1 MFHILDFIDSRDIRE
16 YNANTQFTPM
26 EQAVLI
32 YHSCRRT
39 VDDKMTAWRE
49 LLERYGEDDFKIL
62 NYGERQFVRRS
73 NRQLVEDTVRRYEAA
88 LSSRYTASDV
98 IFAASFEEVGYPE
111 QQRDEYSYFTD
122 YDSAFAF
129 IEAKKQKY
137 LDNDYLKDVPTKA
150 RISIVP
156 LNEENRRDNTWFD
169 FDTDLRMTGLYPCYS
184 SDEDGMNN
192 ENLDMAYI
200 CVPVPFK
207 KGDILKTINPNY
219 KTDYAVLPKDDIYLS
234 VLETIG
240 DSSDMIVVLD
250 CYDYE
255 ENLFD
260 YGDDFQILDLEKC
273 SWSELPND
281 QKILILLS
289 CVYRDKMEAGQ
300 MLYYYSK
307 FGRKAYDE
315 IAAYLKEE

>member
-1 MFHILDFIDSRDIRE
+1 MFHILDFIDSKDIRE
-16 YNANTQFTPM
+16 HNANTQFTPM

-32 YHSCRRT
+32 YHSCCTT

-73 NRQLVEDTVRRYEAA
+73 NRQLVEDTVRQYEAA
-88 LSSRYTASDV
+88 LSSRYTASNV
-98 IFAASFEEVGYPE
+98 IFAASFEEIGHP
-111 QQRDEYSYFTD
+111 QPDELFYFTD

-129 IEAKKQKY
+129 IKAEKQSY
-137 LDNDYLKDVPTKA
+137 FDDEDIKDVKTKA

-156 LNEENRRDNTWFD
+156 LNGNNGRESHTWFD
-169 FDTDLRMTGLYPCYS
+169 FDTDLRMTGLFPCYS
-184 SDEDGMNN
+184 GDEDGMDNKD
-192 ENLDMAYI
+192 LDMAYI
-200 CVPVPFK
+200 YVPVPFK

-219 KTDYAVLPKDDIYLS
+219 KTAYGVLPRDNICPS
-234 VLETIG
+234 WCETMG
-240 DSSDMIVVLD
+240 DSSDMIVTLD

-260 YGDDFQILDLEKC
+260 YYDDCKILNLEKC

-281 QKILILLS
+281 QKALILLS
-289 CVYRDKMEAGQ
+289 CVYQDKMEAGQ

>member
-88 LSSRYTASDV
+88 LSSRYTASNV

-111 QQRDEYSYFTD
+111 QQRDEHSYFTD

-129 IEAKKQKY
+129 IEAEKQRY

-156 LNEENRRDNTWFD
+156 LNEKNRRDSTWFD
-169 FDTDLRMTGLYPCYS
+169 FDTDLRMTGLFPCYS
-184 SDEDGMNN
+184 GDEDGMDNKD
-192 ENLDMAYI
+192 LDMAYI
-200 CVPVPFK
+200 YVPVPFK

-219 KTDYAVLPKDDIYLS
+219 KTDYGVLPRDSICPS
-234 VLETIG
+234 WCETMG
-240 DSSDMIVVLD
+240 DSSDMIVTLD

-260 YGDDFQILDLEKC
+260 YYDGCEILDLEKC
-273 SWSELPND
+273 SWSELPKD

-289 CVYRDKMEAGQ
+289 LVYQDKMEAGQ

-315 IAAYLKEE
+315 IAAYLRA

>member
-1 MFHILDFIDSRDIRE
+1 MFHILDFIDSKDIRE
-16 YNANTQFTPM
+16 HNANTQFTPM

-32 YHSCRRT
+32 YHSCRTT

-49 LLERYGEDDFKIL
+49 LLERYGENDFKIL

-73 NRQLVEDTVRRYEAA
+73 NRQLVEDTVRQYEAA
-88 LSSRYTASDV
+88 LSSRYTASNV
-98 IFAASFEEVGYPE
+98 IFAASFEEIGHP
-111 QQRDEYSYFTD
+111 RSDELSYFTD

-129 IEAKKQKY
+129 IEAEKQRY

-156 LNEENRRDNTWFD
+156 LNEKNRRDSTWFD
-169 FDTDLRMTGLYPCYS
+169 FDTDLRMTGLYPCHS
-184 SDEDGMNN
+184 SDEDGMDN
-192 ENLDMAYI
+192 EDLDMAYI
-200 CVPVPFK
+200 YVPVPFK
-207 KGDILKTINPNY
+207 KGDILKTINPNFETGY
-219 KTDYAVLPKDDIYLS
+219 GVLRRDNIYPS
-234 VLETIG
+234 WRETMG
-240 DSSDMIVVLD
+240 DSSDMIVMLD
-250 CYDYE
+250 HYDYE

-260 YGDDFQILDLEKC
+260 YGDGCKILNLEKC

-281 QKILILLS
+281 QKTLILLS
-289 CVYRDKMEAGQ
+289 LVYQDKMEAGQ

-315 IAAYLKEE
+315 ISAYLKEE

>member
-1 MFHILDFIDSRDIRE
+1 MFHILDFIDSKDIRE
-16 YNANTQFTPM
+16 HNANTQFTPM

-32 YHSCRRT
+32 YHSCRTT

-88 LSSRYTASDV
+88 LSSRYTASNV
-98 IFAASFEEVGYPE
+98 IFAASFEEIGHP
-111 QQRDEYSYFTD
+111 RSDELSYFTD

-129 IEAKKQKY
+129 IEAEKQRY

-156 LNEENRRDNTWFD
+156 LNEKNRRDSTWFD
-169 FDTDLRMTGLYPCYS
+169 FDTDLRMTGLYPCHS
-184 SDEDGMNN
+184 SDEDGMDN
-192 ENLDMAYI
+192 EDLDMAYI
-200 CVPVPFK
+200 YVPVPFK
-207 KGDILKTINPNY
+207 KGDILKTINPNFETGY
-219 KTDYAVLPKDDIYLS
+219 GVLRRDNIYPS
-234 VLETIG
+234 WRETMG
-240 DSSDMIVVLD
+240 DSSDMIVMLD
-250 CYDYE
+250 HYDYE

-260 YGDDFQILDLEKC
+260 YGDGCKILNLEKC

-281 QKILILLS
+281 QKTLILLS
-289 CVYRDKMEAGQ
+289 LVYQDKMEAGQ

-315 IAAYLKEE
+315 ISAYLKEE

>member
-1 MFHILDFIDSRDIRE
+1 MFHILDFIDSKDIRE
-16 YNANTQFTPM
+16 HNANTQFTPM

-32 YHSCRRT
+32 YHSVRTT

-88 LSSRYTASDV
+88 LSSRYTASNV
-98 IFAASFEEVGYPE
+98 IFAASFEEIGHP
-111 QQRDEYSYFTD
+111 RPDELSYFTD

-129 IEAKKQKY
+129 IEAEKQSY
-137 LDNDYLKDVPTKA
+137 FDDEDLKDVQTKA
-150 RISIVP
+150 RISIVQ
-156 LNEENRRDNTWFD
+156 LNDKNRRYSTWFD
-169 FDTDLRMTGLYPCYS
+169 FDTDLRMTGLFPCYS
-184 SDEDGMNN
+184 GDEDGMDNKD
-192 ENLDMAYI
+192 LDMAYI
-200 CVPVPFK
+200 YVPVPFK

-219 KTDYAVLPKDDIYLS
+219 KTAYGVLPRDNICPS
-234 VLETIG
+234 WCETMG
-240 DSSDMIVVLD
+240 DSSDMIVTLD

-260 YGDDFQILDLEKC
+260 YYDGCEILDLEKC
-273 SWSELPND
+273 SWSELPKD

-289 CVYRDKMEAGQ
+289 LVYQDKMEAGQ

>member
-1 MFHILDFIDSRDIRE
+1 M
-16 YNANTQFTPM
+16 
-26 EQAVLI
+26 
-32 YHSCRRT
+32 
-39 VDDKMTAWRE
+39 
-49 LLERYGEDDFKIL
+49 
-62 NYGERQFVRRS
+62 
-73 NRQLVEDTVRRYEAA
+73 EDTVRRYEAA
-88 LSSRYTASDV
+88 LSSRYTASNV

-111 QQRDEYSYFTD
+111 QQRDEHSYFTD

-129 IEAKKQKY
+129 IKAKKQRY

-156 LNEENRRDNTWFD
+156 LNEENRRDNIWFD
-169 FDTDLRMTGLYPCYS
+169 FDTDLRMTGLFPCYS
-184 SDEDGMNN
+184 GDEDGMDNKD
-192 ENLDMAYI
+192 LDMAYI
-200 CVPVPFK
+200 YVPVPFK

-219 KTDYAVLPKDDIYLS
+219 KTAYGVLPRDNICPS
-234 VLETIG
+234 WCETMG
-240 DSSDMIVVLD
+240 DSSDMIVTLD

-260 YGDDFQILDLEKC
+260 YYDGCEILDLEKC
-273 SWSELPND
+273 SWSELPKD

-289 CVYRDKMEAGQ
+289 LVYQDKMEAGQ